1 MTIRTPR
8 ALLAALAS
16 AALVALA
23 YAPAA
28 SAQGMKN
35 DAGSMS
41 KPDASKNSMS
51 KGGMSQKD
59 TNKNNMAPAAAKT
72 GGMQKDGMKPGGAM
86 SSGKK

>member
-35 DAGSMS
+35 DAG
-41 KPDASKNSMS
+41 SMS